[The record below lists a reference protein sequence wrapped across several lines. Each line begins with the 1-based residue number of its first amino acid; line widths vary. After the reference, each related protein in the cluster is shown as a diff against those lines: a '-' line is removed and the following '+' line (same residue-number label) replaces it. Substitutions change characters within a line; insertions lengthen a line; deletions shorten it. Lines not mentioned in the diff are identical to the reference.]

1 MSGSS
6 NRAGR
11 LAEQLAGWP
20 RRRVPLPELWRLFD
34 EVDPA
39 TRGSTRR
46 RQLLADCLA
55 ELDTTG
61 VIELPAAASFDRTQR
76 PPLPRFITIPTPDPS
91 RSPTRGPVWH
101 PDLSWAATLRVT
113 GAQAELLKQ
122 VNAWLFR
129 GAGAAQPQV
138 PLRERSLELLG
149 EEKALDTLVGTSLFG
164 PGRLTLELLRT
175 YRVTLPL
182 HVTSVG
188 SGDVLLVVENSD
200 TFDSLRRAL
209 SEAPGRVGTL
219 AWGAGAGFESSVLW
233 VASMKPAVREI
244 RYFGDLDA
252 AGLRIP
258 AAASRLAC
266 QEGLP
271 AVRPATALYT
281 ALLAVGHRRD
291 AQLPLDA
298 QRADELVGWLD
309 LQHRQPCRL
318 LLTGGHRIAQEAVG
332 LAYLTATSDW
342 RNL

>member
-1 MSGSS
+1 MSASG
-6 NRAGR
+6 RAGR
-11 LAEQLAGWP
+11 LAQQLTSWP
-20 RRRVPLPELWRLFD
+20 RKRVSLPELWRLFD

-39 TRGSTRR
+39 SRGGAHR

-55 ELDTTG
+55 ELSDAG

-76 PPLPRFITIPTPDPS
+76 PPLPRFITIPSTAQS
-91 RSPTRGPVWH
+91 RSPTPGPVWH

-129 GAGAAQPQV
+129 GAGRGQPRV

-149 EEKALDTLVGTSLFG
+149 DEKALDTLTGTTLFG

-188 SGDVLLVVENSD
+188 PGDVLLVVENSD

-219 AWGAGAGFESSVLW
+219 AWGAGAGFESSVLS
-233 VASMKPAVREI
+233 VASMRPAVREI

-258 AAASRLAC
+258 AAASRLAL

-281 ALLAVGHRRD
+281 ALLAVGRPHG

-298 QRADELVGWLD
+298 RRADELVSWLD
-309 LQHRQPCRL
+309 PQHQQPCRL
-318 LLTGGHRIAQEAVG
+318 LLTEGHRIAQEAVS
-332 LAYLTATSDW
+332 LAYLTATSEW